1 MTDAASQT
9 QPAALQTTRQNVADA
24 RRWVIKIGSAVLTDN
39 GQGLSKTF
47 IAQLAQ
53 DVVSLRERGCEV
65 ILVSSGAV
73 AAGLARLG
81 ISERPSAL
89 DELQAAAAVG
99 QSSLVQAYEAAF
111 APAGFLCAQIL
122 LSHDDVKSRDR
133 YLNARA
139 TLQTLLSQ
147 GVIPIVNENDT
158 VVTDEIRFG
167 DNDTL
172 AALVANLIDADALL
186 MLTDQQGLFDAD
198 PRAHA
203 DAHLVEETDAHNTAL
218 DAMVSEGS
226 TLGRG
231 GMVSKLR
238 AARLA
243 ARSGTVSI
251 IADGRDPS
259 SVTGATQGLAVGTLF
274 TTAQQPQP
282 ARKQWLASLLYPRG
296 ELVLDDGACRVI
308 TTSGR
313 SLLPVGVK
321 SVSGEFTRGD
331 LVRCVNADGEEIARG
346 LINYGS
352 EDAQRLLGRS
362 SADIEAVLG
371 FGGDEELIHRDNLI
385 TVR

>member
-1 MTDAASQT
+1 MTEAATHT
-9 QPAALQTTRQNVADA
+9 QEATLATTRQGVAEA

-39 GQGLSKTF
+39 GQGLSETF
-47 IAQLAQ
+47 IQQLAE
-53 DVVSLRERGCEV
+53 DVISLRERGYEV

-81 ISERPSAL
+81 ITERPSAL

-111 APAGFLCAQIL
+111 APADVLCAQIL

-139 TLQTLLSQ
+139 TLKTLLSQ

-198 PRAHA
+198 PRTHS
-203 DAHLVEETDAHNTAL
+203 DATLVGETDAHDTAL

-251 IADGRDPS
+251 IADGRDPNTVS
-259 SVTGATQGLAVGTLF
+259 QATTGLAVGTLF

-296 ELVLDDGACRVI
+296 ELVLDEGACRVI

-321 SVSGEFTRGD
+321 SASGEFTRGD
-331 LVRCVNADGEEIARG
+331 LVRCVNSDGEEVARG
-346 LINYGS
+346 LINYGT
-352 EDAQRLLGRS
+352 EDAQRLLGRP
-362 SADIEAVLG
+362 SADIEAILG
-371 FGGDEELIHRDNLI
+371 FGGEEELIHRDNLI

>member
-1 MTDAASQT
+1 MTDTASQT
-9 QPAALQTTRQNVADA
+9 QPAVLETSRQGVADA
-24 RRWVIKIGSAVLTDN
+24 CRWVIKIGSAVLTDN
-39 GQGLSKTF
+39 GQGLSETF
-47 IAQLAQ
+47 IRQLAK

-203 DAHLVEETDAHNTAL
+203 DAKLVAETDAHNTAL

-251 IADGRDPS
+251 IADGRDPH
-259 SVTGATQGLAVGTLF
+259 SVSGATQGHVVGTLF

-296 ELVLDDGACRVI
+296 ELVLDEGACRVI

-321 SVSGEFTRGD
+321 SASGEFIRGD

-362 SADIEAVLG
+362 SADIEAILG
-371 FGGDEELIHRDNLI
+371 FGGEEELIHRDNLI

>member
-1 MTDAASQT
+1 MTESSRQ
-9 QPAALQTTRQNVADA
+9 ALTTA
-24 RRWVIKIGSAVLTDN
+24 RRWVIKIGSAILTDN
-39 GQGLSKTF
+39 GQGLSHEF
-47 IAQLAQ
+47 IARLAS
-53 DVVSLRERGCEV
+53 DVIALREQGRE
-65 ILVSSGAV
+65 IIIVSSGAV

-81 ISERPSAL
+81 LDTRPSAL

-111 APAGFLCAQIL
+111 APSGYLCAQIL

-139 TLQTLLSQ
+139 TLQTLLDK

-186 MLTDQQGLFDAD
+186 MLTDQQGLFNAD
-198 PRAHA
+198 PRAVS
-203 DAHLVEETDAHNTAL
+203 DATLIQETDAHDTSL

-243 ARSGTVSI
+243 ARSGALAV
-251 IADGRDPS
+251 IADGREPQVVRHIAD
-259 SVTGATQGLAVGTLF
+259 GAIIGTLF
-274 TTAQQPQP
+274 TTEKQPQP
-282 ARKQWLASLLYPRG
+282 ARKQWLASLLYPKG
-296 ELVLDDGACRVI
+296 QLVLDAGAVKGV
-308 TTSGR
+308 SQAGR
-313 SLLPVGVK
+313 SILPVGVTA
-321 SVSGEFTRGD
+321 VTGDFLRGD
-331 LVRCVNADGEEIARG
+331 LVRCVDTAGEEIARG
-346 LINYGS
+346 LSNYS
-352 EDAQRLLGRS
+352 AADAKKLLGRA
-362 SADIEAVLG
+362 SADIEAILG
-371 FGGDEELIHRDNLI
+371 FGGEEELIHRDNLI
-385 TVR
+385 TTR

>member
-1 MTDAASQT
+1 MTDTASQT
-9 QPAALQTTRQNVADA
+9 QPAALQTTRQSVADA

-39 GQGLSKTF
+39 GQGLSGTF

-53 DVVSLRERGCEV
+53 DVVSLRARGCEV

-198 PRAHA
+198 PRAHL
-203 DAHLVEETDAHNTAL
+203 DAKLVEETDAHNTAL

-251 IADGRDPS
+251 IADGRDPR
-259 SVTGATQGLAVGTLF
+259 SVSGATQGLAVGTLF

-321 SVSGEFTRGD
+321 SASGEFTRGD
-331 LVRCVNADGEEIARG
+331 LVRCVNGDGEEIARG

-362 SADIEAVLG
+362 SADIEAILG
-371 FGGDEELIHRDNLI
+371 FGGEEELIHRDNLI

>member
-1 MTDAASQT
+1 LTKSSRQ
-9 QPAALQTTRQNVADA
+9 ALTTA
-24 RRWVIKIGSAVLTDN
+24 RRWVIKIGSAILTDN
-39 GQGLSKTF
+39 GQGLSHDF
-47 IAQLAQ
+47 IARLAS
-53 DVVSLRERGCEV
+53 DVIALREQGREV
-65 ILVSSGAV
+65 IIVSSGAV

-81 ISERPSAL
+81 LDTRPSAL

-111 APAGFLCAQIL
+111 APSGYLCAQIL

-139 TLQTLLSQ
+139 TLQTLLDK

-186 MLTDQQGLFDAD
+186 MLTDQQGLFNAD
-198 PRAHA
+198 PRAVSNA
-203 DAHLVEETDAHNTAL
+203 TLIQETDAHDTSL

-243 ARSGTVSI
+243 ARSGALAV
-251 IADGRDPS
+251 IADGREPQVVCHIAD
-259 SVTGATQGLAVGTLF
+259 GATTGTLF
-274 TTAQQPQP
+274 TTEKQPQP
-282 ARKQWLASLLYPRG
+282 ARKQWLASLLYPKG
-296 ELVLDDGACRVI
+296 QLVLDAGAVKGV
-308 TTSGR
+308 SQAGR
-313 SLLPVGVK
+313 SLLPVGVTA
-321 SVSGEFTRGD
+321 VTGDFLRGD
-331 LVRCVNADGEEIARG
+331 LVRCVDPDGKEIARG
-346 LINYGS
+346 LSNYS
-352 EDAQRLLGRS
+352 AADAKRLLGRA
-362 SADIEAVLG
+362 SADIEAILG
-371 FGGDEELIHRDNLI
+371 FGGEEELIHRDNLI
-385 TVR
+385 TTR

>member
-1 MTDAASQT
+1 MTESSRQ
-9 QPAALQTTRQNVADA
+9 ALTTA

-39 GQGLSKTF
+39 GQGLSHEF
-47 IAQLAQ
+47 IARLAS
-53 DVVSLRERGCEV
+53 DVIALREQGREV
-65 ILVSSGAV
+65 IIVSSGAV

-81 ISERPSAL
+81 LDTRPSAL

-111 APAGFLCAQIL
+111 APSGYLCAQIL

-139 TLQTLLSQ
+139 TLQTLLDK

-186 MLTDQQGLFDAD
+186 MLTDQQGLFNAD
-198 PRAHA
+198 PRTVTNAT
-203 DAHLVEETDAHNTAL
+203 LIQETDAHDTSL

-243 ARSGTVSI
+243 ARSGALAV
-251 IADGRDPS
+251 IADGREPQ
-259 SVTGATQGLAVGTLF
+259 VVRHITNGAITGTLF
-274 TTAQQPQP
+274 TTEKQPQP
-282 ARKQWLASLLYPRG
+282 ARKQWLASLLYPKG
-296 ELVLDDGACRVI
+296 QLVLDAGAVKGVAQA
-308 TTSGR
+308 GR
-313 SLLPVGVK
+313 SLLPVGVTA
-321 SVSGEFTRGD
+321 VTGDFLRGD
-331 LVRCVNADGEEIARG
+331 LVRCVDPAGEEIARG
-346 LINYGS
+346 LSNYS
-352 EDAQRLLGRS
+352 AADAKKLLGRA
-362 SADIEAVLG
+362 SADIEAILG
-371 FGGDEELIHRDNLI
+371 FGGEEELIHRDNLI
-385 TVR
+385 TTR

>member
-1 MTDAASQT
+1 MSEAASQT
-9 QPAALQTTRQNVADA
+9 QPVALETTRQSVADA
-24 RRWVIKIGSAVLTDN
+24 GRWVIKIGSAVLTDN
-39 GQGLSKTF
+39 GQGLSETF

-53 DVVSLRERGCEV
+53 DVVLLRQRGCEV

-89 DELQAAAAVG
+89 DALQAAAAVG

-111 APAGFLCAQIL
+111 APAGVLCAQIL

-198 PRAHA
+198 PRAHS
-203 DAHLVEETDAHNTAL
+203 DAKLVEETDAHNTAL

-321 SVSGEFTRGD
+321 TVSGEFTRGD
-331 LVRCVNADGEEIARG
+331 LVRCVNAYGEEIARG

-362 SADIEAVLG
+362 SADIEAILG
-371 FGGDEELIHRDNLI
+371 FGGEEELIHRDNLI

>member
-1 MTDAASQT
+1 MTESSRQ
-9 QPAALQTTRQNVADA
+9 ALTTA
-24 RRWVIKIGSAVLTDN
+24 RRWVIKIGSAILTDN
-39 GQGLSKTF
+39 GQGLSHEF
-47 IAQLAQ
+47 IARLAS
-53 DVVSLRERGCEV
+53 DVIALREQGRE
-65 ILVSSGAV
+65 IIIVSSGAV

-81 ISERPSAL
+81 LDTRPSAL

-111 APAGFLCAQIL
+111 APSGYLCAQIL

-139 TLQTLLSQ
+139 TLQTLLDK

-186 MLTDQQGLFDAD
+186 MLTDQQGLFSAD
-198 PRAHA
+198 PRAVS
-203 DAHLVEETDAHNTAL
+203 DATLIQETDAHDTSL

-243 ARSGTVSI
+243 ARSGALAV
-251 IADGRDPS
+251 IADGREPQVVRHIAD
-259 SVTGATQGLAVGTLF
+259 GAIIGTLF
-274 TTAQQPQP
+274 TTEKQPQP
-282 ARKQWLASLLYPRG
+282 ARKQWLASLLYPKG
-296 ELVLDDGACRVI
+296 QLVLDAGAVKGV
-308 TTSGR
+308 SQAGR
-313 SLLPVGVK
+313 SLLPVGVTA
-321 SVSGEFTRGD
+321 VTGDFLRGD
-331 LVRCVNADGEEIARG
+331 LVRCVDTAGEEIARG
-346 LINYGS
+346 LSNYS
-352 EDAQRLLGRS
+352 AADAKKLLGRA
-362 SADIEAVLG
+362 SADIEAILG
-371 FGGDEELIHRDNLI
+371 FGGEEELIHRDNLI
-385 TVR
+385 TTR

>member
-1 MTDAASQT
+1 MTESSRQ
-9 QPAALQTTRQNVADA
+9 ALTTA

-39 GQGLSKTF
+39 GQGLSHEF
-47 IAQLAQ
+47 IARLAS
-53 DVVSLRERGCEV
+53 DVIALREQGREV
-65 ILVSSGAV
+65 IIVSSGAV

-81 ISERPSAL
+81 LDTRPSAL

-111 APAGFLCAQIL
+111 APSGYLCAQIL

-139 TLQTLLSQ
+139 TLQTLLDK

-186 MLTDQQGLFDAD
+186 MLTDQQGLFNAD
-198 PRAHA
+198 PRAVS
-203 DAHLVEETDAHNTAL
+203 DATLIQETDAHDTSL

-243 ARSGTVSI
+243 ARSGALAV
-251 IADGRDPS
+251 IADGREPQVVRHIAD
-259 SVTGATQGLAVGTLF
+259 GAIIGTLF
-274 TTAQQPQP
+274 TTEKQPQP
-282 ARKQWLASLLYPRG
+282 ARKQWLASLLYPKG
-296 ELVLDDGACRVI
+296 QLVLDAGAVKGV
-308 TTSGR
+308 SQAGR
-313 SLLPVGVK
+313 SILPVGVTA
-321 SVSGEFTRGD
+321 VTGDFLRGD
-331 LVRCVNADGEEIARG
+331 LVRCVDTAGEEIARG
-346 LINYGS
+346 LSNYS
-352 EDAQRLLGRS
+352 AADAKKLLGRA
-362 SADIEAVLG
+362 SADIEAILG
-371 FGGDEELIHRDNLI
+371 FGGEEELIHRDNLI
-385 TVR
+385 TTR

>member
-1 MTDAASQT
+1 MSEAASQN
-9 QPAALQTTRQNVADA
+9 QPVALETTRQSVANA
-24 RRWVIKIGSAVLTDN
+24 CRWVIKIGSAVLTNN
-39 GQGLSKTF
+39 GQGLSETF

-198 PRAHA
+198 PRSHS
-203 DAHLVEETDAHNTAL
+203 DAKLVEETDAHNTAL

-243 ARSGTVSI
+243 ARSGTVSV
-251 IADGRDPS
+251 IADGRDRH
-259 SVTGATQGLAVGTLF
+259 SVSGATQGHAVGTLF

-296 ELVLDDGACRVI
+296 ELVLDEGACRVI

-313 SLLPVGVK
+313 SLLPVGVT
-321 SVSGEFTRGD
+321 SASGEFSRGD
-331 LVRCVNADGEEIARG
+331 LVRCVNPGGEEIARG

-362 SADIEAVLG
+362 SADIEAILG
-371 FGGDEELIHRDNLI
+371 FGGEEELIHRDNLI

>member
-1 MTDAASQT
+1 MTKSSRQ
-9 QPAALQTTRQNVADA
+9 ALTTA
-24 RRWVIKIGSAVLTDN
+24 RRWVIKIGSAILTDN
-39 GQGLSKTF
+39 GQGLSHEF
-47 IAQLAQ
+47 IARLAS
-53 DVVSLRERGCEV
+53 DVIALREQGREV
-65 ILVSSGAV
+65 IIVSSGAV

-81 ISERPSAL
+81 LDTRPSAL

-111 APAGFLCAQIL
+111 APSGYLCAQIL

-139 TLQTLLSQ
+139 TLQTLLAK

-186 MLTDQQGLFDAD
+186 MLTDQQGLFNAD
-198 PRAHA
+198 PRAVSNA
-203 DAHLVEETDAHNTAL
+203 TLIQETDAHDTSL

-243 ARSGTVSI
+243 ARSGALAV
-251 IADGRDPS
+251 IADGRDPQ
-259 SVTGATQGLAVGTLF
+259 VVRHIADGATTGTLF
-274 TTAQQPQP
+274 TTEKQPQP
-282 ARKQWLASLLYPRG
+282 ARKQWLASLLYPKG
-296 ELVLDDGACRVI
+296 QLVLDAGAVKGV
-308 TTSGR
+308 SQAGR
-313 SLLPVGVK
+313 SLLPVGVTA
-321 SVSGEFTRGD
+321 VTGDFLRGD
-331 LVRCVNADGEEIARG
+331 LVRCVDPDGKEIARG
-346 LINYGS
+346 LSNYS
-352 EDAQRLLGRS
+352 AADAKRLLGRA
-362 SADIEAVLG
+362 SADIEAILG
-371 FGGDEELIHRDNLI
+371 FGGEEELIHRDNLI
-385 TVR
+385 TTR

>member
-89 DELQAAAAVG
+89 YELQAAAAVG

>member
-1 MTDAASQT
+1 
-9 QPAALQTTRQNVADA
+9 
-24 RRWVIKIGSAVLTDN
+24 
-39 GQGLSKTF
+39 
-47 IAQLAQ
+47 
-53 DVVSLRERGCEV
+53 
-65 ILVSSGAV
+65 V

-81 ISERPSAL
+81 ITERPSAL

-111 APAGFLCAQIL
+111 APAGVLCAQIL

-139 TLQTLLSQ
+139 TLKTLLSQ

-172 AALVANLIDADALL
+172 AALVANLLDADALL

-198 PRAHA
+198 PRTHS
-203 DAHLVEETDAHNTAL
+203 DATLVGETDAHDTAL

-251 IADGRDPS
+251 IADGRDPNTVS
-259 SVTGATQGLAVGTLF
+259 QAAQGLAVGTLF

-296 ELVLDDGACRVI
+296 ELLLDEGACRVI

-331 LVRCVNADGEEIARG
+331 LVRCVNSDGEEVARG
-346 LINYGS
+346 LINYGT

-362 SADIEAVLG
+362 SADIEAILG
-371 FGGDEELIHRDNLI
+371 FGGEEELIHRDNLI